1 MKPIPYNPDLVHFA
15 VTVAFSFLLGL
26 EVKTYGQQIE
36 EEESPHF
43 IGSARTYT
51 FLGILGFIFYR
62 LDAGFSVYIAGLI
75 GFTGVF
81 MLYYHRKL
89 KDQKTSILLYLLG
102 LVVYS
107 LGPLSMHYTLW
118 MPALLFVLTVF
129 ILNARKTI
137 HEISISINAR
147 ELETLGKMVLL
158 SAVILPLLPNQN
170 VIPLVPLSPFKI
182 WLAVV
187 VVSGISY
194 GGYIAQKYFFGDRQ
208 YLITGLVGGLYSST
222 AVTVVLSKKAK
233 ELGSSPLLTAA
244 VIAATSMMYFR
255 LIVVTAVFNLHIART
270 LLVPLGLLGLVCLAA
285 AMVIAR
291 NREERH
297 GRLQMEDKNP
307 LELGTAFA
315 FAALF
320 VTMIV
325 LTQFV
330 TSHYGSWGLNAFSFL
345 VGFADI
351 DPFVLSLLTGK
362 YSVGLDKIATAIV
375 IATGS
380 NNILKALYCLWFGG
394 MENGRHPAY
403 WLLAF
408 GAVTTGIAFF
418 L

>member
-1 MKPIPYNPDLVHFA
+1 MKPFPYNPDLIHFA
-15 VTVAFSFLLGL
+15 VTVVFSFLLGL
-26 EVKTYGQQIE
+26 EIKTYGQQIE

-62 LDAGFSVYIAGLI
+62 LDPGFLVYVAGLL

-89 KDQKTSILLYLLG
+89 EDQKTSILLYLLG

-129 ILNARKTI
+129 ILNARQAI
-137 HEISISINAR
+137 HDISTSINAR
-147 ELETLGKMVLL
+147 EIETLGKMVLL
-158 SAVILPLLPNQN
+158 SAVILPLLPNKN
-170 VIPLVPLSPFKI
+170 VLPLVPLSPFKI

-208 YLITGLVGGLYSST
+208 YLLTGLVGGLYSST

-233 ELGSSPLLTAA
+233 ELGGSPILTAA
-244 VIAATSMMYFR
+244 VIAATAMMYFR
-255 LIVVTAVFNLHIART
+255 LIVVTALFNLHIAKT
-270 LLVPLGLLGLVCLAA
+270 LLIPLGLLGLACLAVA
-285 AMVIAR
+285 LVYAR
-291 NREERH
+291 NRD
-297 GRLQMEDKNP
+297 GRQSRIHMEDKNP

-320 VTMIV
+320 VIMIV
-325 LTQFV
+325 LTQFI
-330 TSHYGSWGLNAFSFL
+330 TSHYGSWGLNAFSFI
-345 VGFADI
+345 VGFSDI

-362 YSVGLDKIATAIV
+362 YAVGLEKIATAIV

-380 NNILKALYCLWFGG
+380 NNILKALYSLWFAG
-394 MENGRHPAY
+394 MKDGRHAAY
-403 WLLAF
+403 WLLFF
-408 GAVTTGIAFF
+408 GSLTIAISF
-418 L
+418 LI

>member
-1 MKPIPYNPDLVHFA
+1 MKPFSYNPDLIHFA
-15 VTVAFSFLLGL
+15 VTVVFSFLLGL
-26 EVKTYGQQIE
+26 EIKTYGQQIE

-62 LDAGFSVYIAGLI
+62 LDPNFYVYIAGLF
-75 GFTGVF
+75 GFTAVF

-89 KDQKTSILLYLLG
+89 QDQKTSILLYLLG

-107 LGPLSMHYTLW
+107 MGPLSMHYTLW

-129 ILNARKTI
+129 ILNARQAI
-137 HEISISINAR
+137 HDISTSINAR

-158 SAVILPLLPNQN
+158 SAVILPLLPNKN

-208 YLITGLVGGLYSST
+208 YLLTGLVGGLYSST

-233 ELGSSPLLTAA
+233 EQGGSPLLTAA
-244 VIAATSMMYFR
+244 VIAATAMMYFR
-255 LIVVTAVFNLHIART
+255 LIVVTALFNIHIAKT
-270 LLVPLGLLGLVCLAA
+270 LLLPLGILGLACLSVSLAY
-285 AMVIAR
+285 AR
-291 NREERH
+291 NKGERQ

-320 VTMIV
+320 VIMIV
-325 LTQFV
+325 LTQFI
-330 TSHYGSWGLNAFSFL
+330 TTHYGSWGLNAFSFV

-362 YSVGLDKIATAIV
+362 YAVGFGKIATAIV

-380 NNILKALYCLWFGG
+380 NNILKALYSLWFAGFK
-394 MENGRHPAY
+394 NGRSAAY
-403 WLLAF
+403 WLLFF
-408 GAVTTGIAFF
+408 GVVTIAIAF
-418 L
+418 LL

>member
-1 MKPIPYNPDLVHFA
+1 MKPFPYNPDLVHFA
-15 VTVAFSFLLGL
+15 VTVVFSFLLGL

-51 FLGILGFIFYR
+51 FLGILGFIFFR
-62 LDAGFSVYIAGLI
+62 LDAHCLIYIAGLL

-81 MLYYHRKL
+81 MLYYYKKL
-89 KDQKTSILLYLLG
+89 QDQKTSILLYLLG

-107 LGPLSMHYTLW
+107 MGPLSVQYTLW

-129 ILNARKTI
+129 ILNARKAI
-137 HEISISINAR
+137 HEISISINAS
-147 ELETLGKMVLL
+147 ELETLGKMILL
-158 SAVILPLLPNQN
+158 SAVILPLLPNKN
-170 VIPLVPLSPFKI
+170 VIPMVPLSPFKI

-208 YLITGLVGGLYSST
+208 YLLTGLVGGLYSST

-233 ELGSSPLLTAA
+233 ELGSAPLITAA
-244 VIAATSMMYFR
+244 IIAATAMMYFR
-255 LIVVTAVFNLHIART
+255 LIILTALFNLLIAKT
-270 LLVPLGLLGLVCLAA
+270 LLVPLGILGIACLALSL
-285 AMVIAR
+285 VYAR
-291 NREERH
+291 NGK
-297 GRLQMEDKNP
+297 GRNSKLQMEDKNP
-307 LELGTAFA
+307 LELGTALVFA
-315 FAALF
+315 VLF
-320 VTMIV
+320 VSMIV
-325 LTQFV
+325 LTQFI
-330 TSHYGSWGLNAFSFL
+330 TSHYGSWGLNALSFV

-362 YSVGLDKIATAIV
+362 YSVGFDQVATAIV

-380 NNILKALYCLWFGG
+380 NNILKGMYCMWFGG
-394 MENGRHPAY
+394 IRNGRYPAW
-403 WLLAF
+403 WLFFF
-408 GAVTTGIAFF
+408 GGVTIGIAFI